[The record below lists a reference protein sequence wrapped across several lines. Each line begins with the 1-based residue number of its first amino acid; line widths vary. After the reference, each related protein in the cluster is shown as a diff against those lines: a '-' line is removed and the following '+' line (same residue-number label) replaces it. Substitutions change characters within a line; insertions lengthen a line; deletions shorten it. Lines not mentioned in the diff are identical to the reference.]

1 MADQVDVAIVGGGA
15 AGIAAAR
22 RLVSQKR
29 SILLIEELPRLGGRA
44 RSTKIQGLPV
54 DLGCG
59 WLHSAERN
67 PLTALAEAQGNF
79 VDRSESAWQ
88 RQLGNINFSVED
100 QQRAWTAYE
109 SFRQRLHDDP
119 PPSDRAGDA
128 LASDDPWRPFIDALS
143 SFINGAELDDLSVKD
158 FLAYDDVSSD
168 NNWRLPMGYGNFIAG
183 LGVDLATALETKVT
197 SISHGKD
204 VELET
209 DRGTLRAKAAIVAVS
224 TAVLAKGAIRFTPAA
239 DQHLHAASCLP
250 LGVADKVF
258 LSLAD
263 PELVPAES
271 HLLGRLD
278 TAETGSYYLRPFG
291 RPLVECFLGG
301 ATARALEEAGDAAA
315 SSFVIG
321 ELGALLGSDFERG
334 LAPLAVTHWLR
345 EPSIGGSYS
354 HARPGHADAR
364 AVLAR
369 PVSERLCFA
378 GEACS
383 PTDFSTAHGAWESG
397 LQAADWIDRC
407 LSR

>member
-1 MADQVDVAIVGGGA
+1 V
-15 AGIAAAR
+15 
-22 RLVSQKR
+22 
-29 SILLIEELPRLGGRA
+29 
-44 RSTKIQGLPV
+44 PV

-100 QQRAWTAYE
+100 QQQAWTAYE
-109 SFRQRLHDDP
+109 SLRQRLRDDP

-128 LASDDPWRPFIDALS
+128 LARDDPWRPFIDALS

-168 NNWRLPMGYGNFIAG
+168 NNWRLPMGYGNFIAS
-183 LGVDLATALETKVT
+183 LGVDLAKTLETKVT

-224 TAVLAKGAIRFTPAA
+224 TAVLAKGAIRFTPAV

-250 LGVADKVF
+250 LGIADKVF

-263 PELVPAES
+263 PEIIPAES

-278 TAETGSYYLRPFG
+278 RAETGSYYLRPFG
-291 RPLVECFLGG
+291 RPIIECFLGG
-301 ATARALEEAGDAAA
+301 ATARALEDAGDAAA

-321 ELGALLGSDFERG
+321 ELGDLLGSDFARS

-364 AVLAR
+364 IVLAR

-397 LQAADWIDRC
+397 LEAADWIDRC